1 MKTVT
6 NGSNVTLH
14 YKGTLNNGEVFDDSK
29 ARGSTMSITV
39 GQGRLIKG
47 FESALIGMTEGQT
60 KNINLNSKEAYGPI
74 RPDAIVT
81 APKSAF
87 PENFVFEEGL
97 QVTGRTAEGQMSYA
111 KIVSFTD
118 TEVTLDHNHPLAGQD
133 LNFEIEMVKIDD
145 SETNTNE

>member
-1 MKTVT
+1 MKTVS

-14 YKGTLNNGEVFDDSK
+14 YKGTLKNGEVFDDSK

-47 FESALIGMTEGQT
+47 FESALIGMSEGQT
-60 KNINLNSKEAYGPI
+60 KSIALSSDEAYGPV

-87 PENFVFEEGL
+87 PEDFVFQEGV
-97 QVTGRTAEGQMSYA
+97 QVTGRTPEGQMSYA
-111 KIVSFTD
+111 KIISFTD
-118 TEVTLDHNHPLAGQD
+118 TEVTLDHNHPLAGKD
-133 LNFEIEMVKIDD
+133 LNFQIELVEIDD
-145 SETNTNE
+145 QDSSAKE